1 MKKVAFL
8 ALMLLLGCGQSA
20 YAQKTKDHE
29 AANRRRGCEIIYE
42 VAGHSAEATKDCNN
56 PTELAEW
63 TKLDPLECY
72 GVIHMTYD
80 KEHGLPKLTE
90 KLPPEL
96 AERLRVGCAMLRFG
110 VNEDVAEDVFRKE
123 YPRYIKKK

>member
-1 MKKVAFL
+1 VKKIFV
-8 ALMLLLGCGQSA
+8 LMLLLGCSQSA
-20 YAQKTKDHE
+20 YAQKAKNQ
-29 AANRRRGCEIIYE
+29 AANRLRGCEIIYE

-63 TKLDPLECY
+63 RKLDPLECY

-80 KEHGLPKLTE
+80 EDHGLPKLTE

-96 AERLRVGCAMLRFG
+96 AARLRVGCAMLRFG
-110 VNEDVAEDVFRKE
+110 VDEDAADEVFRRE

>member
-1 MKKVAFL
+1 VKKVVF
-8 ALMLLLGCGQSA
+8 ALVLLLGCSPSA
-20 YAQKTKDHE
+20 YAQTAE
-29 AANRRRGCEIIYE
+29 EQAANRLRGCEIIYE
-42 VAGHSAEATKDCNN
+42 VAGHSAEAAKDCRN

-63 TKLDPLECY
+63 VKLDPLECY

-80 KEHGLPKLTE
+80 KDHGLPKLTV

-96 AERLRVGCAMLRFG
+96 AARLRVGCAMLRFG
-110 VNEDVAEDVFRKE
+110 VNEDAADEVFRKE